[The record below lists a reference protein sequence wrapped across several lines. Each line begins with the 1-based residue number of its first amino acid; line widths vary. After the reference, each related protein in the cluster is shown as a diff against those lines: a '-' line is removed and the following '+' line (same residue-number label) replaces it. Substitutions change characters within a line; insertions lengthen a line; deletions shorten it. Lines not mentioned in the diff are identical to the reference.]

1 MFRSRTSSDPI
12 EINHAVI
19 ADLTVGEMSK
29 IHHVDGSTGI
39 QILHVMVTTGV
50 LYGFKKNQMNEGS
63 FFGKEVF
70 I

>member
-1 MFRSRTSSDPI
+1 MFRPSSDPI

-29 IHHVDGSTGI
+29 IHLVDGSTGI

-50 LYGFKKNQMNEGS
+50 LYVTHLSNMGWLIAKLLCAY
-63 FFGKEVF
+63 
-70 I
+70 